1 MCVVHALFLDI
12 AFLTTCTWLHSSS
25 SVLLMLENQTRQR
38 DVPLRSLN

>member
-12 AFLTTCTWLHSSS
+12 AFLTTWLHSSS
-25 SVLLMLENQTRQR
+25 PVLLMLENQTRQR